1 MDTKDKAILKE
12 KISKD
17 IEKLKKKIEELKEFT
32 QPIEPDCAIGRISRM
47 DAINNKSV
55 FDASMRNSLERKK
68 QLEISLKIIEE
79 KNYGLCVTC
88 GAHIPMNRLLIRPEV
103 RVCVD
108 CGRKG

>member
-12 KISKD
+12 KIGKD
-17 IEKLKKKIEELKEFT
+17 IETLKKKIEELKEFT

-55 FDASMRNSLERKK
+55 FDASKRNSLERKK

-79 KNYGLCVTC
+79 KNYGLCIKC
-88 GAHIPMNRLLIRPEV
+88 GTHIPMNRLLIRPEV

-108 CGRKG
+108 CGRG